1 MEETGRGPE
10 GTLLLISFV
19 VLFIGLVIVW
29 FNLRAENRRRRK
41 RNEPDAE
48 S

>member
-10 GTLLLISFV
+10 GTMLLISFV
-19 VLFIGLVIVW
+19 VLFTGLVIIW
-29 FNLRAENRRRRK
+29 FNLRRETRRRRK
-41 RNEPDAE
+41 GEEPDAE